1 MFKSIFSKFFLL
13 TISLILISE
22 LLKSFLH
29 FDTLFYNSLSEQ
41 LTSEE
46 IENFIGLQKKWGW
59 IGHFTIA
66 ILLLVKTFLISTFIY
81 IGLFFSNKDLKLK
94 LIWKIVLKAEFI
106 FLLVPL
112 FKIIWF
118 YFFQI
123 NYTLEDVQYFYPFS
137 ALNIIGYENLEP
149 WYIYPLQT
157 LNLFELG
164 YWLYLGYLIGKE
176 TETNMDKGFKI
187 VASSYG
193 PALLLWV
200 VTIMFFTLNYS

>member
-1 MFKSIFSKFFLL
+1 MKFLFKLIVISIIVILL
-13 TISLILISE
+13 TETTNEILDINA
-22 LLKSFLH
+22 LL
-29 FDTLFYNSLSEQ
+29 YNSFAEQ
-41 LTSEE
+41 FTKSQ
-46 IENFIGLQKKWGW
+46 IENFFLLQKKWKYISYVGVP
-59 IGHFTIA
+59 IYLMLKTSVIA
-66 ILLLVKTFLISTFIY
+66 SIIY
-81 IGLFFSNKDLKLK
+81 IGLFFSNRDLKFK
-94 LIWKIVLKAEFI
+94 TIWDMTLKAEFV
-106 FLLVPL
+106 FLLLPL

-118 YFFQI
+118 YFFQTS
-123 NYTLEDVQYFYPFS
+123 YTLEDVQYFYPLS

-176 TETNMDKGFKI
+176 IETDMDKGFKI

>member
-1 MFKSIFSKFFLL
+1 MNFFFKLIAL
-13 TISLILISE
+13 SLIVILLSE
-22 LLKSFLH
+22 AINQIL
-29 FDTLFYNSLSEQ
+29 DINALFYNSFAEQ
-41 LTSEE
+41 LTKSQ
-46 IENFIGLQKKWGW
+46 IENIFLLKEKWKY
-59 IGHFTIA
+59 INYVIIPVYLILKTLVIA
-66 ILLLVKTFLISTFIY
+66 SIIY
-81 IGLFFSNKDLKLK
+81 IGLFFSNRDSKFKTIWDLT
-94 LIWKIVLKAEFI
+94 LKAEFV
-106 FLLVPL
+106 FLLLPL

-118 YFFQI
+118 YFFQTS
-123 NYTLEDVQYFYPFS
+123 YTLEDIQYFYPLS

-164 YWLYLGYLIGKE
+164 YWLFLGYLIGKE
-176 TETNMDKGFKI
+176 TKTNMDSGFKI